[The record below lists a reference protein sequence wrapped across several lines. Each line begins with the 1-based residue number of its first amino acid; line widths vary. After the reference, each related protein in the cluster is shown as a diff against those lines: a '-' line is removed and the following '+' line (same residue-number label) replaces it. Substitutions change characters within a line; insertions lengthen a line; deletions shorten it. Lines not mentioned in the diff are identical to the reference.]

1 MAKKNCEVCNEEFN
15 DYGVGLSVCADCRG
29 HIEFEEAPVAGE
41 ELKVPSEELK
51 RIKLTTGFNF
61 TNFDIDDEIGIVT
74 AECVFGMNIF
84 RDFFASARDFFG
96 GRSDASQKVLRDLKD
111 TCLLEL
117 KKEAYHLEADGVIA
131 VHLDYQEISGGG
143 KGMLFL
149 VASGTA
155 VKFK

>member
-1 MAKKNCEVCNEEFN
+1 MAKKNCEVCNKEFN
-15 DYGVGLSVCADCRG
+15 DYGVGLSVCPDCRD
-29 HIEFEEAPVAGE
+29 IDFDKTPVT
-41 ELKVPSEELK
+41 SEELK
-51 RIKLTTGFNF
+51 RIKLTTGLNF
-61 TNFDIDDEIGIVT
+61 TNFEIDDEIGIVT

-96 GRSDASQKVLRDLKD
+96 GRSDASQKVLRDLKE

-131 VHLDYQEISGGG
+131 VHLDYQEMSGGG